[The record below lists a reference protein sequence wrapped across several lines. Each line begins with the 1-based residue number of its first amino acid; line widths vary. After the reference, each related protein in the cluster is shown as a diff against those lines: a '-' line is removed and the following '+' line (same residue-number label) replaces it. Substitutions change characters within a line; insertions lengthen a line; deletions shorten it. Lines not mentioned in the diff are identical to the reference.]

1 MYGISAFNLGDTYG
15 RRDFADSSHRL
26 SNHQRPGAYYPV
38 SLYDVR
44 FGLLGDARPDTR
56 TDYHGGIFRHRG
68 ICSITHQGEKA

>member
-1 MYGISAFNLGDTYG
+1 MYGISALNLGDTYG

-56 TDYHGGIFRHRG
+56 THCYGGVFRGGDIRP
-68 ICSITHQGEKA
+68 ITLEGKET